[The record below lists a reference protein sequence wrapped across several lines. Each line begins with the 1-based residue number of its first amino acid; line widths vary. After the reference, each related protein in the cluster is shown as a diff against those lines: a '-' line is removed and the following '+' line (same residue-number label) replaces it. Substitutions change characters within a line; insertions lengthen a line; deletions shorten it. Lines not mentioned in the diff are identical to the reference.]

1 MGCGNGGS
9 CSTACSSRLNVYDWL
24 DNMLPPGAQESQNIY
39 EVHFK
44 KTRKG
49 FYRNTHGLELFIG
62 DKVVVECDRGYDI
75 GTLSIGGE
83 MALLQMKKKKV
94 QEKHAG
100 KILRKATEEDLA
112 LHHKLQEKEPET
124 LYRTREMVSEM
135 GLRMKMTDVE
145 YQADGGKA
153 IFFYTA
159 EHRVDFRELIKLLA
173 GRFRIRVEMRQIG
186 MRQEAGM
193 VGGIGACGR
202 ELCCSTWL
210 TEFKSVTTGAARYQ
224 NISLN
229 PAKITGLCGRLKCC
243 LNFELEAYLDA
254 LKGIPS
260 VREIQTEL
268 GKAYLQKTDIF
279 RGHMWFSY
287 GGESNW
293 TMVPAE
299 RVQELVRLNKRGI
312 KPPSL
317 LPPEEESTPKV
328 KATDF
333 VDVVGQS
340 DLHTRMASHNRKRG
354 VGKKK
359 RSGGPRPHSKPGA

>member
-1 MGCGNGGS
+1 MACGSGGS

-24 DNMLPPGAQESQNIY
+24 DNMLPPGTQESQNIY
-39 EVHFK
+39 EVQFK

-49 FYRNTHGLELFIG
+49 FYKNPLGLELYIG

-94 QEKHAG
+94 LEKHAG
-100 KILRKATEEDLA
+100 KLLRKATPEDLA
-112 LHHKLQEKEPET
+112 TYDKLREKEPET
-124 LYRTREMVSEM
+124 LFRTREMVTELN
-135 GLRMKMTDVE
+135 LRMKMTDVE
-145 YQADGGKA
+145 FQADGSKA
-153 IFFYTA
+153 IFYYTA

-173 GRFRIRVEMRQIG
+173 GKFRIRVEMRQIG

-210 TEFKSVTTGAARYQ
+210 TDFKSVTTGAARYQ

-260 VREIQTEL
+260 VREIYTEL
-268 GKAYLQKTDIF
+268 GRAVLQKTDIF
-279 RGHMWFSY
+279 RGYLWFSY
-287 GGESNW
+287 GGDSNW

-299 RVQELVRLNKRGI
+299 RVQELVRLNKKGI

-317 LPPEEESTPKV
+317 LPPEDESIPKV
-328 KATDF
+328 KVTDF

-340 DLHTRMASHNRKRG
+340 DLHNRMALS
-354 VGKKK
+354 KKK
-359 RSGGPRPHSKPGA
+359 RGGKPKRRGPAART

>member
-1 MGCGNGGS
+1 
-9 CSTACSSRLNVYDWL
+9 
-24 DNMLPPGAQESQNIY
+24 MLPPGTQESQNIY
-39 EVHFK
+39 EVQFK

-49 FYRNTHGLELFIG
+49 FYKNPLGLELYIG

-94 QEKHAG
+94 LEKHAG
-100 KILRKATEEDLA
+100 KLLRKATPEDLA
-112 LHHKLQEKEPET
+112 TYDKLREKEPET
-124 LYRTREMVSEM
+124 LFRTREMVTELN
-135 GLRMKMTDVE
+135 LRMKMTDVE
-145 YQADGGKA
+145 FQADGSKA
-153 IFFYTA
+153 IFYYTA

-173 GRFRIRVEMRQIG
+173 GKFRIRVEMRQIG

-210 TEFKSVTTGAARYQ
+210 TDFKSVTTGAARYQ

-260 VREIQTEL
+260 VREIYTEL
-268 GKAYLQKTDIF
+268 GRAVLQKTDIF
-279 RGHMWFSY
+279 RGYLWFSY
-287 GGESNW
+287 GGDSNW

-299 RVQELVRLNKRGI
+299 RVQELVRLNKKGI

-317 LPPEEESTPKV
+317 LPPEDESIPKV
-328 KATDF
+328 KVTDF

-340 DLHTRMASHNRKRG
+340 DLHNRMALS
-354 VGKKK
+354 KKK
-359 RSGGPRPHSKPGA
+359 RGGKPKRRGPAART